1 MFISIS
7 FYIEYSKLTIKT
19 YKHIYSYILIINM
32 FISISFYIEYSKLTI
47 KTYKH
52 AYKLYIKKI
61 CFVII

>member
-52 AYKLYIKKI
+52 I
-61 CFVII
+61 